1 MERTTLSQWCQDTGV
16 TAIAKAVRENSNGYP
31 FLTVLRGSSA
41 ENIYFSKAASQKVAS
56 GEETTPLLE
65 ELFVV
70 HTQNALGEP
79 RVKLSFGGES
89 SYIDVAS
96 LWG

>member
-16 TAIAKAVRENSNGYP
+16 TAIGKAVRENTNGYL
-31 FLTVLRGSSA
+31 FITFLRGSTA
-41 ENIYFSKAASQKVAS
+41 ENLYFSKAASQKVAA

-65 ELFVV
+65 ELYVV

-79 RVKLSFGGES
+79 RVKLSLGGES
-89 SYIDVAS
+89 NYIDVAS